1 MIFDGHAYCFPS
13 LRDNVG
19 FDSSQTFIRHLQHAM
34 ATHHQPVWRARDRT
48 PADASALIDQS
59 RWHYSLDALKDSDF
73 RVAAHGRFEW
83 TADGETYVK
92 QYFPPSVTDMA
103 YPADRLVAEMDYAGV
118 DKALLHRT
126 PYLGVGNDFIADCV
140 RRFPDRLSGLAH
152 VQEWLIA
159 GDPDAASEETQVA
172 VEEMGLSGLHFLP
185 AQLDLYGQ
193 TDPWD
198 SPSLRPFWNR
208 VAEMKIPVFL
218 SLRDRREPSLDSY
231 LAELKTLMRWMERYP
246 DVNVVHT
253 HGFPWRL
260 FIDGDR
266 LKLPESVW
274 EPFENSNLY
283 LQLLFPITLGN
294 VWDYPMVEVRPTI
307 EECARRIGP
316 DRLMW
321 GTDMPIVTRFWTY
334 QQNIDFIR
342 LYCDFLS
349 SNDLDLIFGGT
360 VARLMGL

>member
-19 FDSSQTFIRHLQHAM
+19 FDSPQTFIRHLQHAM

-48 PADASALIDQS
+48 PADASALVDQS
-59 RWHYSLDALKDSDF
+59 RWHSLGALKDSDF
-73 RVAAHGRFEW
+73 RVASHGRFEW

-159 GDPDAASEETQVA
+159 GDPDAACEEAQVA

-185 AQLDLYGQ
+185 TQLDLYGQ
-193 TDPWD
+193 TGPWD
-198 SPSLRPFWNR
+198 GLHSFWDR

-246 DVNVVHT
+246 NVNVVHT

-274 EPFENSNLY
+274 EPFENPNLY

-294 VWDYPMVEVRPTI
+294 VWDYPMVQVRPTI

-349 SNDLDLIFGGT
+349 PNDLDLIFGGT
-360 VARLMGL
+360 VAHLMGL

>member
-19 FDSSQTFIRHLQHAM
+19 FDSPQTFIRHLQHAM

-48 PADASALIDQS
+48 PADASALVDQS
-59 RWHYSLDALKDSDF
+59 RWHSLGALKDSDF
-73 RVAAHGRFEW
+73 RVASHGRFEW

-159 GDPDAASEETQVA
+159 GDPDAASEEAQVA

-185 AQLDLYGQ
+185 TQLDLYGQ
-193 TDPWD
+193 TGPWD
-198 SPSLRPFWNR
+198 GLHSFWDR

-246 DVNVVHT
+246 NVNVVHT

-274 EPFENSNLY
+274 EPFENPNLY

-294 VWDYPMVEVRPTI
+294 VWDYPMVQVRPTI

-349 SNDLDLIFGGT
+349 PNDLDLIFGGT
-360 VARLMGL
+360 VAHLMGL